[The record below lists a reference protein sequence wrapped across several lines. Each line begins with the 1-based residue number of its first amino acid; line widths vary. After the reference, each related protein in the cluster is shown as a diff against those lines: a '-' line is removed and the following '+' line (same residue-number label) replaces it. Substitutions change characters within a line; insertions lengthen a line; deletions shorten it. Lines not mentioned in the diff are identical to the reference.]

1 MSRIRA
7 ARERRGWTQGDLAE
21 RAGVT
26 RQLVSAVESGRHVPN
41 VAAAVRLAKALAFTV
56 EQLFDDTDPRPVT
69 RDVRGSALA
78 PDTPV
83 ITVRV
88 GEHITAIPIDVVTT
102 TEQWWVADAITDTHT
117 VRPLPGGS
125 HDGVLVAGCDPLLG
139 LLANLT
145 MRRSGDR
152 AVAVHASSATAI
164 GALAAGRV
172 HGVVVHGY
180 PGELPTPPCDVER
193 WHVAQWQVGVASTK
207 AAVGVDELLTTN
219 ARVAQREPGAASQAA
234 WERAL
239 QRRGFTGTAPGPMA
253 RGHLDA
259 ARRVAHG
266 GADAAITIEAAA
278 RVFSLGFEP
287 LEVHDVEV
295 WVDSTWRD
303 LPAMRAFVDRFDD
316 TALRERGNLLAGY
329 DFTACGRRVP

>member
-7 ARERRGWTQGDLAE
+7 ARERRGWTQGDLAA

-26 RQLVSAVESGRHVPN
+26 RQLVSAVESERHVPN
-41 VAAAVRLAKALAFTV
+41 VAAAVRLAKALSVTV
-56 EQLFDDTDPRPVT
+56 EHLFDDSDP
-69 RDVRGSALA
+69 
-78 PDTPV
+78 TPV
-83 ITVRV
+83 AHDVGGSPLPDGTPVVTVRV
-88 GEHITAIPIDVVTT
+88 GENLTATPIDVITT
-102 TEQWWVADAITDTHT
+102 TEQWWVADAVTHTDT

-139 LLANLT
+139 LLAGLT

-152 AVAVHASSATAI
+152 VVAVHASSATAVT
-164 GALAAGRV
+164 ALQAGRV
-172 HGVVVHGY
+172 HGVVVHGRT
-180 PGELPTPPCDVER
+180 GQLPSPPCEIER
-193 WHVAQWQVGVASTK
+193 WHVAQWQVGVASRTGT
-207 AAVGVDELLTTN
+207 VSVDELLATN
-219 ARVAQREPGAASQAA
+219 AQVAQREPGAASQGA

-239 QRRGFTGTAPGPMA
+239 HRHGFAGSAPGPLA

-287 LEVHDVEV
+287 LEVHDVEL

-303 LPAMRAFVDRFDD
+303 LAAVRTLVDRLDD
-316 TALRERGNLLAGY
+316 DALRTRGDLLAGY
-329 DFTACGRRVP
+329 DFTACGRRVA